1 MKSGGYSRKGLE
13 AALFYSLVC
22 IDDITRKQ
30 KQQRNAYQWSINLI
44 LACTLKRPVKNDVLQ
59 QNIKT
64 WRKELGKC
72 RICYANRINNRVCGR
87 DMHVFCLCHTEANM
101 SSPGACSYTV
111 QGLSSLIPR
120 PMNSQVAI
128 VVYHSVSSNS
138 GQVLL
143 CVRCFL
149 SVCTL
154 AIMQVFIPKHLL
166 RQFLCHQFYLFS
178 SSLHGLVST
187 TCFVFTCLSVCLHAS
202 SFVCVCVL
210 CRATSLKN
218 ASVNGS
224 VFMLPHLHL
233 TCTCANQG

>member
-1 MKSGGYSRKGLE
+1 MKRGGYSRKGLE

-154 AIMQVFIPKHLL
+154 AIMQVFIPKHPPSSISVSSILL
-166 RQFLCHQFYLFS
+166 IFLISSWPGIYYLFCV
-178 SSLHGLVST
+178 H
-187 TCFVFTCLSVCLHAS
+187 LSVGLFACLYCM
-202 SFVCVCVL
+202 CVCI
-210 CRATSLKN
+210 
-218 ASVNGS
+218 
-224 VFMLPHLHL
+224 M
-233 TCTCANQG
+233 